1 MTEGI
6 PAGEV
11 PQQLAASPAGTVTA
25 ARVGA
30 GNADNGGGH
39 EEVDEYDELL
49 ASLGRTE
56 EHDQRVA
63 IHELGHVFVNR
74 LIGNSSIDE
83 VTINPGDGYDGL
95 CRGARRAAFVS
106 GGAIGVDARV
116 IREVL
121 QPLMPREGEDR
132 RAQSDVFQSVLD
144 AVTELMAGEV
154 AERMLLDG
162 EPTSSG
168 DDRRQ
173 GRELGA
179 LICKTP
185 AAIDRLILFCEQ
197 QAYDLLAPYA
207 TVLMSMQI
215 VLRIHRTMSGEEM
228 DRAIATVVAG
238 QTLAVEHIRRADW
251 RKRELAAASF
261 HAECHHPIAVSPSH
275 FAPDRLG

>member
-1 MTEGI
+1 MTEEI
-6 PAGEV
+6 PAFERDE
-11 PQQLAASPAGTVTA
+11 QAAPVAGMATA
-25 ARVGA
+25 ACVGV

-39 EEVDEYDELL
+39 GEADEYDELL
-49 ASLGRTE
+49 VSLGRTE

-74 LIGNSSIDE
+74 LIGNSSISE

-132 RAQSDVFQSVLD
+132 RTKADVFQSVLD

-154 AERMLLDG
+154 AEKMLLDG

-173 GRELGA
+173 ARELAA
-179 LICKTP
+179 LICKTGP
-185 AAIDRLILFCEQ
+185 ATDRFILLCEQ
-197 QAYDLLAPYA
+197 QAYDLLSPYVG
-207 TVLMSMQI
+207 VLMSMQI
-215 VLRIHRTMSGEEM
+215 VLRIHRTMTGEEI
-228 DRAIATVVAG
+228 DTAIATVVAG
-238 QTLAVEHIRRADW
+238 QALAVEHIRRADW
-251 RKRELAAASF
+251 RKRELSANSFEAA
-261 HAECHHPIAVSPSH
+261 CHHVNDASMPH
-275 FAPDRLG
+275 LAPDRVR

>member
-1 MTEGI
+1 MTEEI
-6 PAGEV
+6 PADEA
-11 PQQLAASPAGTVTA
+11 PEQLATSPAGTVTA
-25 ARVGA
+25 ACVGV
-30 GNADNGGGH
+30 GNTDNGGGH

-49 ASLGRTE
+49 AVLGRTE

-74 LIGNSSIDE
+74 LIGNCSISE
-83 VTINPGDGYDGL
+83 VTITPGDGYDGL
-95 CRGARRAAFVS
+95 CRGARRAAFVT

-132 RAQSDVFQSVLD
+132 RDKADVFQSVLD

-154 AERMLLDG
+154 AEKMLLDG

-173 GRELGA
+173 AQELAA
-179 LICKTP
+179 LICKTGP
-185 AAIDRLILFCEQ
+185 ATDRFILLCEQ
-197 QAYDLLAPYA
+197 QAYDLLSPYVG
-207 TVLMSMQI
+207 VLMSMQI
-215 VLRIHRTMSGEEM
+215 VLRIHRTMTGEEI
-228 DRAIATVVAG
+228 DRAIATVVAS
-238 QTLAVEHIRRADW
+238 QALAVEHIRRADW
-251 RKRELAAASF
+251 RKRELTAASF
-261 HAECHHPIAVSPSH
+261 HAECHHPNAASPSH

>member
-1 MTEGI
+1 MTEEI
-6 PAGEV
+6 PAFERDE
-11 PQQLAASPAGTVTA
+11 QAAPVAGMATA
-25 ARVGA
+25 ACVGV

-74 LIGNSSIDE
+74 LIGNSSVSE

-106 GGAIGVDARV
+106 GRAGVDARD

-132 RAQSDVFQSVLD
+132 RTKADVFQSVLD

-154 AERMLLDG
+154 AEKMLLDG

-173 GRELGA
+173 ARELAA
-179 LICKTP
+179 LICKTGP
-185 AAIDRLILFCEQ
+185 AIDRFILFCEQ
-197 QAYDLLAPYA
+197 QARDLLSPYA
-207 TVLMSMQI
+207 GVLMSMQI
-215 VLRIHRTMSGEEM
+215 VLRIHRTMTGEEI
-228 DRAIATVVAG
+228 DRVIATVVAG
-238 QTLAVEHIRRADW
+238 QALGLERIRRADW
-251 RKRELAAASF
+251 RKRELSANSFEAA
-261 HAECHHPIAVSPSH
+261 CHHVNDASMPH
-275 FAPDRLG
+275 LAPDRVR

>member
-6 PAGEV
+6 PADQV
-11 PQQLAASPAGTVTA
+11 PEQAPPVAGTVTA
-25 ARVGA
+25 AGVGV
-30 GNADNGGGH
+30 GNTDNGGGH

-49 ASLGRTE
+49 ISLGRTE

-74 LIGNSSIDE
+74 LIGNSSVSE

-121 QPLMPREGEDR
+121 EPLMPREGEDR
-132 RAQSDVFQSVLD
+132 RTKSDVFQSVLD

-154 AERMLLDG
+154 AEKMLLDG

-173 GRELGA
+173 ARELAA
-179 LICKTP
+179 LVCKTP
-185 AAIDRLILFCEQ
+185 AAIDRFILLCEQ
-197 QAYDLLAPYA
+197 QAYDLVSPYVG
-207 TVLMSMQI
+207 VLMSMQI
-215 VLRIHRTMSGEEM
+215 VLRIHRTMSGEEI
-228 DRAIATVVAG
+228 DRAIATVAAG
-238 QTLAVEHIRRADW
+238 QALAVERLRRADW
-251 RKRELAAASF
+251 RKREVSANGFEAA
-261 HAECHHPIAVSPSH
+261 CHHVNDASMPH
-275 FAPDRLG
+275 LAPDRVR

>member
-1 MTEGI
+1 MNKRI
-6 PAGEV
+6 PAEQALEQAPPV
-11 PQQLAASPAGTVTA
+11 AGTVTA
-25 ARVGA
+25 AGVGV
-30 GNADNGGGH
+30 GNTDDGGGH

-56 EHDQRVA
+56 EHDKRVA

-74 LIGNSSIDE
+74 LIGNSSISE
-83 VTINPGDGYDGL
+83 VTVNPGDGFEGL

-132 RAQSDVFQSVLD
+132 RDKADVFQSVLD

-154 AERMLLDG
+154 AEKMLLDG

-173 GRELGA
+173 ARELAA
-179 LICKTP
+179 LVCKTGP
-185 AAIDRLILFCEQ
+185 ATDRFILLCEQ
-197 QAYDLLAPYA
+197 QAYDLLSPYVA
-207 TVLMSMQI
+207 VLMSMQI
-215 VLRIHRTMSGEEM
+215 VLRIHRTMSGEEI
-228 DRAIATVVAG
+228 DLAIATVVAG
-238 QTLAVEHIRRADW
+238 QALALERLRRADW
-251 RKRELAAASF
+251 RRTVEN
-261 HAECHHPIAVSPSH
+261 AVS
-275 FAPDRLG
+275 FATSLTT

>member
-6 PAGEV
+6 PADEV
-11 PQQLAASPAGTVTA
+11 PEHLAASPAGTVTA
-25 ARVGA
+25 ACVGV

-39 EEVDEYDELL
+39 EEADDYDELL

-63 IHELGHVFVNR
+63 VHELGHVFVNR
-74 LIGNSSIDE
+74 LIGNCSISE
-83 VTINPGDGYDGL
+83 VTINPGDGFDGL
-95 CRGARRAAFVS
+95 CRGAGRAAFGS

-121 QPLMPREGEDR
+121 QPLMPPEGEDR
-132 RAQSDVFQSVLD
+132 RAKADVFQSVLD

-154 AERMLLDG
+154 AEKMLLDG

-173 GRELGA
+173 ARELAA
-179 LICKTP
+179 LICKTGP
-185 AAIDRLILFCEQ
+185 ATDRFILLCEQ
-197 QAYDLLAPYA
+197 QAYDLLSPYVG
-207 TVLMSMQI
+207 VLMSMQI
-215 VLRIHRTMSGEEM
+215 VLRIHRAMTGEEM

-238 QTLAVEHIRRADW
+238 QALAVERLRRADW
-251 RKRELAAASF
+251 RKREVSANSFEAACDHVNGASMP
-261 HAECHHPIAVSPSH
+261 HL
-275 FAPDRLG
+275 APDRVR